1 MQLIKHFS
9 DIEENNLTLVGGKAL
24 NLGKL
29 TKAGFNV
36 PPGFCVTTDAFNFS
50 VKGLSDQNS
59 KNIIDL
65 TLDPN
70 LIELIKIAR
79 GILNSTQVA
88 VRSSATAEDLQD
100 ASFAGQQ
107 DTFLNVKD
115 DELIDCIKRC
125 WASLWSERAINYRE
139 TKGIKDDG
147 LSMAVVVQEMC
158 AADVSGVLFTESPYD
173 ENVSIVESNWGL
185 GESVVSGSITPDSF
199 QISRKTGE
207 IRKKDI
213 AVKNEMITDAGVKN
227 ISEDMR
233 NIQSLSDDQL
243 MNLYQIGLQ
252 VENLYEQP
260 MDIEWALADDKMFL
274 LQARHITV
282 KTQTISISDEE
293 IQKLIQT
300 EKSTLESI
308 ADGKNTVWSHHNIAE
323 VLPAPLPMTWAIIK
337 DFMSGQGG
345 LGKAYR
351 SLGFHPSKHVDKNG
365 ILDIICGRI
374 YINLNREAELFFDGF
389 PLVHNFEE
397 LKQNPRKALY
407 AQAKT
412 DIKHS
417 TPSFWVRLPQH
428 IIRMTKAELQL
439 NKCRSNYDQILR
451 EQEIPDFHEMV
462 RLEQNVSYTEL
473 SDKEIVHK
481 FREWTQKTLDVF
493 APKAL
498 VATLLAAFSLQRLE
512 NGLKKCMNEN
522 EAKGLASRLIS
533 GESGN
538 LTVETNEK
546 LWQVANDE
554 MSLNDFLKDYGH
566 RAVGEFELAE
576 PRWREDTI
584 YLEQIIQSYTQQKPK
599 HTDTSETTNQ
609 QFKRQHF
616 KRQREQRETAQ
627 IELNKLLE
635 THKKL
640 KKQIEIE
647 LDYTRRYMPFRE
659 TAKFYL
665 MIGYEQIR
673 RTLVELDNRF
683 KMEGDIFYLLPDEL
697 EGLIEGER
705 YNDLIIQRRELRKK
719 LIQIPLPDVIF
730 SDALNCIGQHEQI
743 DVSETFTG
751 LGVSAGEA
759 KGIARVLVSPSDM
772 RPADKDYIL
781 VCPSTDPAWT
791 PLFLKAAGLVMERGG
806 MLSHGA
812 VVARE
817 YGVPAV
823 VNIADATRSIG
834 DGQLLHVNGNQGTV
848 SIISE

>member
-9 DIEENNLTLVGGKAL
+9 DIKENNLTLVGGKAL

-29 TKAGFNV
+29 TQAGFNV

-50 VKGLSDQNS
+50 VKGLSDQNPE
-59 KNIIDL
+59 NIIDL
-65 TLDPN
+65 NLDLN

-207 IRKKDI
+207 ILKKDI
-213 AVKNEMITDAGVKN
+213 APKKEMITDTGVKR

-260 MDIEWALADDKMFL
+260 MDIEWALADDKIVL
-274 LQARHITV
+274 LQARPITV

-293 IQKLIQT
+293 IQKLIQA
-300 EKSTLESI
+300 EISTLESI

-417 TPSFWVRLPQH
+417 TLSFWVRLPQH

-462 RLEQNVSYTEL
+462 KLEQNVSYTEL
-473 SDKEIVHK
+473 SDKELVHK
-481 FREWTQKTLDVF
+481 FREWTQKTLEAF

-512 NGLKKCMNEN
+512 NVLKKCMNEN

-538 LTVETNEK
+538 LTVETNDK
-546 LWQVANDE
+546 LWQVANQE
-554 MSLNDFLKDYGH
+554 MSLNDFLQDYGH

-576 PRWREDTI
+576 PRWREDTT
-584 YLEQIIQSYTQQKPK
+584 YLEQIIQSYAQQNPK

-609 QFKRQHF
+609 HF
-616 KRQREQRETAQ
+616 KRQRKQRETAQ
-627 IELNKLLE
+627 IELNRLLE

-665 MIGYEQIR
+665 MLGYEQIR
-673 RTLVELDNRF
+673 RTLVELDNRY
-683 KMEGDIFYLLPDEL
+683 KLEGDIFYLLPDEL

-705 YNDLIIQRRELRKK
+705 HNDLIIERRELRKK

-730 SDALNCIGQHEQI
+730 SDALNGIGQHEQI

-772 RPADKDYIL
+772 RPTDKDYIL

-823 VNIADATRSIG
+823 VNIADATRTIV